1 MINIFE
7 VFIDVFTFGIYSG
20 YKNQC
25 ILDERTKKCTDEINE
40 RLRKNNIKN
49 EK

>member
-1 MINIFE
+1 MINIPELFA
-7 VFIDVFTFGIYSG
+7 DLFTFGIYSA

-40 RLRKNNIKN
+40 RLRKRI
-49 EK
+49 